1 MIKSGP
7 LPPLP
12 SGRPAEEDVERALSR
27 FPSIFGELPDDEK
40 QAREAEEVR
49 KAISQ
54 AIAHR
59 KAQARVLNGHQADEA
74 GGSSGSSISAG
85 YLTGRLQLGESLMT
99 RAITSEELPSE
110 AIRGYLIER
119 IQLECGLS
127 DEQIIGQMRH
137 VHWFRSLPYGELHAL
152 YRRGRHKLFQRY
164 GNIFRE
170 GSEGS
175 SFFLLL
181 RGSVRMHSAE
191 RGTSTRLTT
200 GASFGED
207 ALITTRVRR
216 DASVVAETDC
226 YILILSAADMHAVEG
241 GGSPQLSAIEL
252 RSEVRPRVVA
262 WLMPRMRLLRSVLPN
277 TARALAPLM
286 EVHEFASGA
295 IVFHESEEPSA
306 LTGVYLLLEG
316 RVRLSKRDPVLG
328 IWRTIGERAAQDE
341 TSWFGEGA
349 LSNHALGAIARPR
362 PCTAACTEPTRCL
375 VVRAP
380 HFEGFLNAV
389 PKFLS
394 LASERVG
401 RWSNL
406 NSLAHS

>member
-137 VHWFRSLPYGELHAL
+137 VH
-152 YRRGRHKLFQRY
+152 
-164 GNIFRE
+164 
-170 GSEGS
+170 
-175 SFFLLL
+175 
-181 RGSVRMHSAE
+181 
-191 RGTSTRLTT
+191 
-200 GASFGED
+200 
-207 ALITTRVRR
+207 
-216 DASVVAETDC
+216 
-226 YILILSAADMHAVEG
+226 
-241 GGSPQLSAIEL
+241 
-252 RSEVRPRVVA
+252 
-262 WLMPRMRLLRSVLPN
+262 
-277 TARALAPLM
+277 
-286 EVHEFASGA
+286 
-295 IVFHESEEPSA
+295 
-306 LTGVYLLLEG
+306 
-316 RVRLSKRDPVLG
+316 
-328 IWRTIGERAAQDE
+328 
-341 TSWFGEGA
+341 
-349 LSNHALGAIARPR
+349 
-362 PCTAACTEPTRCL
+362 
-375 VVRAP
+375 
-380 HFEGFLNAV
+380 
-389 PKFLS
+389 
-394 LASERVG
+394 
-401 RWSNL
+401 
-406 NSLAHS
+406 